1 MWIAIHSQVGEI
13 HLFIVLKKDDAHF
26 VYLIQQM
33 TDSSNSSS
41 APVSAPVP
49 APVHEDF
56 DQDFDQDYDVP
67 VYEFNLDAFLA
78 SLRRTSPENQMC
90 ETTLFDPISELT
102 RLAFLLLANAIRGK
116 DRTEASTESLDPDG
130 TALNGTTRQ

>member
-1 MWIAIHSQVGEI
+1 VWIAIHSQVGEI
-13 HLFIVLKKDDAHF
+13 HLFIVLKKDNAHF

-41 APVSAPVP
+41 APVS

-102 RLAFLLLANAIRGK
+102 RLAFLLLARGK